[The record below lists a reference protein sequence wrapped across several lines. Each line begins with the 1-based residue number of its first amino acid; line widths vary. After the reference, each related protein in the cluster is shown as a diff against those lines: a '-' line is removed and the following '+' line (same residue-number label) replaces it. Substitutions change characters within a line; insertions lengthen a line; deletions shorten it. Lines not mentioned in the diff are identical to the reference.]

1 MIQLAS
7 KTVCSGCGACAAVCP
22 KQCVKMQIDSF
33 GAKYPNIDDSCCVEC
48 RRCQSV
54 CPVLNPISG
63 EKPLKVFAARS
74 NDSNVAVNSA
84 SGGIAVEIYKYGIS
98 VGACIVGAKQ
108 NEDFSVSLELS
119 KDDAIINRFQ
129 NSKYVFSEA
138 YKVYGKIEDCLKKG
152 EKVLIIALPC
162 QIAAVKNLFLNKY
175 DNLFFVDIVCH
186 GTTPVSYLQH
196 HIRKIESRLDQK
208 AVKMSFRDPEF
219 KTSTFT
225 FTLYNSAN
233 QCFYANRTKG
243 GDTYQYGYHRHLSYR
258 ENCYHCLYAC
268 PERQGD
274 ITLADFPGL
283 GKFSPFPYE
292 KENISSVLINT
303 NRGLQL
309 IEKLIRKN
317 KIFVVE
323 RTFEEVIASN
333 GQLRRPTPKPY
344 LRSFFLKRMISKQYD
359 FEKAIYPLMFLGL
372 LSEKMNRVLK
382 FPLRIVNKIK
392 KTVKNML

>member
-7 KTVCSGCGACAAVCP
+7 KAVCSGCGACAAVCP
-22 KQCVKMQIDSF
+22 KRCVKMQIDSF

-63 EKPLKVFAARS
+63 ANPLKVFAARS

-84 SGGIAVEIYKYGIS
+84 SGGIAVEIYKYAIS
-98 VGACIVGAKQ
+98 VGAYIVGARQ

-152 EKVLIIALPC
+152 KKVLIIALPC
-162 QIAAVKNLFLNKY
+162 QIAAVKNLFLDKY

-208 AVKMSFRDPEF
+208 AVKMSFRDPDF

-233 QCFYANRTKG
+233 QCFYAKRTKG

-283 GKFSPFPYE
+283 GKFSPFPY
-292 KENISSVLINT
+292 KKDNISCVLVNT
-303 NRGLQL
+303 DRGLQL
-309 IEKLIRKN
+309 IQKLIFEN
-317 KIFVVE
+317 KIWAIE
-323 RTFEEVIASN
+323 RPIEEAIAGN
-333 GQLRRPTPKPY
+333 GQLRRPTPRPCMRKI
-344 LRSFFLKRMISKQYD
+344 FLKRMKSKKYD
-359 FEKAIYPLMFLGL
+359 FEKAIFPLVYLGL
-372 LSEKMNRVLK
+372 FSEKMNKIAK
-382 FPLRIVNKIK
+382 FPLRVLNKIR
-392 KTVKNML
+392 KTVKCIL